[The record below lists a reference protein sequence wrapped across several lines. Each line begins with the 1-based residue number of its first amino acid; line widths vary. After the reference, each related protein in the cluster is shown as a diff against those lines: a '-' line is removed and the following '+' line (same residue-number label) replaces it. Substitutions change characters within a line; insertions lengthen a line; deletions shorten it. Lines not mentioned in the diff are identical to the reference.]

1 MTGPLWD
8 FYMDL
13 YKERRIVLIIKD
25 RVPIYRY
32 SIVKQ
37 FRDINSIET
46 FPHSAQLPDMN
57 PIKHVWYLIK
67 VAINKHLLKSRN
79 EEELKK
85 ALLKK

>member
-46 FPHSAQLPDMN
+46 FG
-57 PIKHVWYLIK
+57 
-67 VAINKHLLKSRN
+67 
-79 EEELKK
+79 
-85 ALLKK
+85 